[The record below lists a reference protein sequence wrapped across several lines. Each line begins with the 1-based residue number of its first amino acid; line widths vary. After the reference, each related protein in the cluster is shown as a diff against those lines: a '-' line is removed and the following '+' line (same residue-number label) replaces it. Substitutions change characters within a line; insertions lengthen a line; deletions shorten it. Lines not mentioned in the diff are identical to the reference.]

1 MADLYVADSLAQTR
15 RLGELHHAIA
25 AGLVSAEAPLA
36 ELGQV
41 VAGLHPGR
49 PSPHAVTIADLTGT
63 GVQDTAI
70 ATLAMTRIVSNDSG
84 TRFTS

>member
-1 MADLYVADSLAQTR
+1 M
-15 RLGELHHAIA
+15 
-25 AGLVSAEAPLA
+25 
-36 ELGQV
+36 